1 MGVPLQE
8 RWCSA
13 SRAIKNP
20 PIVFGMLCVVFEV
33 ADSSKEKLEGT
44 SLAVYTYVVKAGRP
58 VGTRDVVRNVGL
70 SSPSV
75 AFRHLQKLEALGLVS
90 KNEAGEY
97 VLKVKVR
104 VRGYFW
110 VGRRLLPRMLVY
122 SFFFMAA
129 LAVEVAVLAI
139 HFSAEDYEFKVFF
152 FFLTL
157 ITAVVM
163 VLFLVEGVRTIVM
176 SARGTNTRL

>member
-1 MGVPLQE
+1 VANS
-8 RWCSA
+8 SA
-13 SRAIKNP
+13 A
-20 PIVFGMLCVVFEV
+20 
-33 ADSSKEKLEGT
+33 KLEGT

-90 KNEAGEY
+90 KNDAGEY
-97 VLKVKVR
+97 VLKVKVK

-110 VGRRLLPRMLVY
+110 VGRSLLPRMLVY

-129 LAVEVAVLAI
+129 LAVEVAVLAV
-139 HFSAEDYEFKVFF
+139 HFGVEDYEFKVF
-152 FFLTL
+152 LL
-157 ITAVVM
+157 ILALVTALGM
-163 VLFLVEGVRTIVM
+163 AMFLVEGILQLLRCKRVGSVD
-176 SARGTNTRL
+176 AL